1 MTDWPEREAEKAFR
15 KAIARSPKHDTIAQ
29 WRERLTEFAKRIEAA
44 LAVSDAELEA
54 ADARAGVKKA
64 VDDLERNWLWGDTS
78 EQKVREHL
86 KHVVPGWRR
95 LDCLFPGEDAA
106 AIQARND
113 ALAAAW
119 LPILMM
125 ELQRREAARAERDR
139 KAQQRQLE
147 EERKL
152 RKSHG
157 TTEDLII
164 SAGYR
169 TLAAQHHPD
178 AGGSHEKMTK
188 LNQARDNLKTRARP
202 KLKWQWR

>member
-1 MTDWPEREAEKAFR
+1 MSDWLEREAEKAFR
-15 KAIARSPKHDTIAQ
+15 KALVRSPEHDSIAQ
-29 WRERLTEFAKRIEAA
+29 WRERLGKFIKRIEAA
-44 LAVSDAELEA
+44 LAATDAELEA
-54 ADARAGVKKA
+54 ADARAGVKRA
-64 VDDLERNWLWGDTS
+64 ADDLERKWLWGDTS

-86 KHVVPGWRR
+86 KHVVPGWKSHIFR
-95 LDCLFPGEDAA
+95 DEDAA
-106 AIQARND
+106 TIKARND
-113 ALAAAW
+113 ALAAAR

-125 ELQRREAARAERDR
+125 ELQRRETARAECGR
-139 KAQQRQLE
+139 KAQQRQLK

-152 RKSHG
+152 RTSHG

-169 TLAAQHHPD
+169 TLAAKHHPD

-202 KLKWQWR
+202 KLKWP